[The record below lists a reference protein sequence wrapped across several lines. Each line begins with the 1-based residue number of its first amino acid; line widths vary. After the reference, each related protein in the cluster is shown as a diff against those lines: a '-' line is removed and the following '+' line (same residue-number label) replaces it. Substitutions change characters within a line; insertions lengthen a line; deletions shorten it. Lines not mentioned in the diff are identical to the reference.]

1 MLSKTCAHLKS
12 QQSETQDATSIETL
26 GLLIDVYTVETGKSL
41 SLQICKGQIMTF
53 QISAVFVND
62 ILFIKVDSTVG
73 SYTKYV

>member
-41 SLQICKGQIMTF
+41 SL
-53 QISAVFVND
+53 
-62 ILFIKVDSTVG
+62 
-73 SYTKYV
+73 